1 MKKVIRLTEQD
12 LHRIVR
18 QSVQEA
24 VDEGLWGRLTGGIK
38 GAGNAIRGEFNK
50 AKQGA
55 MQTGLG
61 NEYAGQSFGSRMKA
75 AKNMVKAQANQGD
88 SAQELNNLKN
98 TLYKMELNGYFNKA
112 VQPIADKLYKALE
125 AQVQSGEN
133 LGVKGAYK
141 RGYGQSMPQNQ
152 AQSNGM
158 GYSRRNSSVTPGYA
172 GAGV

>member
-1 MKKVIRLTEQD
+1 
-12 LHRIVR
+12 
-18 QSVQEA
+18 
-24 VDEGLWGRLTGGIK
+24 
-38 GAGNAIRGEFNK
+38 
-50 AKQGA
+50 

-133 LGVKGAYK
+133 LGVKGTYN
-141 RGYGQSMPQNQ
+141 RGYGQSMPQSQ

>member
-112 VQPIADKLYKALE
+112 VQPLSLIHI
-125 AQVQSGEN
+125 
-133 LGVKGAYK
+133 
-141 RGYGQSMPQNQ
+141 
-152 AQSNGM
+152 
-158 GYSRRNSSVTPGYA
+158 
-172 GAGV
+172 